1 MSCIN
6 LKWMA
11 QTTNSPD
18 IPELHDPPCYYF
30 GRFRNI
36 TNVFM
41 IKVNRDTNWI
51 GARYVPKH
59 HAGCFFHWH
68 LVNHLLSSMKVL
80 CTLCTTIHFY
90 CLVLFLCT
98 VLYEGTLLLWN
109 AVWYVFPSRQNVVTH
124 ICLTWIID
132 SSCTIVHIWTA
143 SSVVFLPGHSWWFSR
158 IIVEACYVWKMTC
171 QACVFFFFRFFF
183 CFFFKY
189 SLHWSTF
196 FGLIQWAQNSCGHVP
211 VCVPYQTFSQM

>member
-1 MSCIN
+1 MCPN
-6 LKWMA
+6 
-11 QTTNSPD
+11 TP
-18 IPELHDPPCYYF
+18 
-30 GRFRNI
+30 
-36 TNVFM
+36 
-41 IKVNRDTNWI
+41 
-51 GARYVPKH
+51 
-59 HAGCFFHWH
+59 GCFSIGTLQTIYYVYWR
-68 LVNHLLSSMKVL
+68 
-80 CTLCTTIHFY
+80 CTLCTTIHSY

-171 QACVFFFFRFFF
+171 QACVFF
-183 CFFFKY
+183 CFFLIF
-189 SLHWSTF
+189 SPLTNI
-196 FGLIQWAQNSCGHVP
+196 FGADSVPSGHVP
-211 VCVPYQTFSQM
+211 MCVPYWTFSQM